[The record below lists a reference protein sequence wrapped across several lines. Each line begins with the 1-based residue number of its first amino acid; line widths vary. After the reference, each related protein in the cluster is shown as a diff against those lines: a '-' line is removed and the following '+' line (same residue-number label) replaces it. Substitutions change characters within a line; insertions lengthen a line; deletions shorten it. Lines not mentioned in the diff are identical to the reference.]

1 MLKLIQIP
9 WELMKSK
16 GWYTVQLT
24 LHDDQRKNC
33 VQKGGYS
40 YGLKT
45 VEKIQGGLFK
55 LVFALGWEP
64 HLM

>member
-45 VEKIQGGLFK
+45 VEKIQGGLF
-55 LVFALGWEP
+55 
-64 HLM
+64 

>member
-24 LHDDQRKNC
+24 LMTRERIVYKR
-33 VQKGGYS
+33 GGYS

-45 VEKIQGGLFK
+45 VEKIQGGLF
-55 LVFALGWEP
+55 
-64 HLM
+64 